1 MTDAGLQATGTFIA
15 VDTDHSRVTAKVF
28 RRLIGF
34 LFVAYF
40 FSYLDRINIGFAAL
54 SMNKDLAL
62 TATMFGFANTLF
74 YLTYMIFEVPSN
86 LLLARFGAR
95 IWIARIMVT
104 WGIASTATMFATGPY
119 SLYFTRA
126 LVGLAEAGFVPG
138 VILYLSYWFPTA
150 HRARAMALLMMAMP
164 ATFMLGSPMSGLIL
178 QLHGALGI
186 AGWRWL
192 FLLEGLPSI
201 VLGVVTYFYLT
212 DRPKD
217 ANWLTPVERSIVQ
230 QALDSES
237 KAAPVAQAG
246 SMWRELLGARVL
258 LLSLA
263 YFCLVTSLNTY
274 ATWTPQIIREFLG
287 GAQDFATIG
296 LLGAIPSFFTLLAM
310 PLVSFSSDRRN
321 ERLWHTCALFGLTA
335 LGWVA
340 VLMFGAAQWRLAGLV
355 LVSIGAF
362 SGMAIFWA
370 FATPLLSIRNR
381 PGSIGLISSAG
392 ILGSATSPTIVGLLR
407 DWTASFNSGI
417 WYAVVLLV
425 LGIVALLAAQAF
437 ARREQAITADGSA
450 VRA

>member
-1 MTDAGLQATGTFIA
+1 MTEAGLQATGAFIA
-15 VDTDHSRVTAKVF
+15 VDTDHSRVMAKVF

-119 SLYFTRA
+119 SLYLTRA

-138 VILYLSYWFPTA
+138 VILYLSYWFPAA

-164 ATFMLGSPMSGLIL
+164 ATFMLGSPVSGLIL

-201 VLGVVTYFYLT
+201 ILGVVTYFYLT
-212 DRPKD
+212 DKPRD
-217 ANWLTPVERSIVQ
+217 AKWLTSAERGIIQ

-237 KAAPVAQAG
+237 MSAPAAQAG

-287 GAQDFATIG
+287 GSQDFATIG

-321 ERLWHTCALFGLTA
+321 ERLLHTCALFALTA
-335 LGWVA
+335 LGWIA
-340 VLMFGAAQWRLAGLV
+340 VLMFGAAQWRLVGLV

-407 DWTASFNSGI
+407 DWTASFNSGL
-417 WYAVVLLV
+417 WYAVVLLAF
-425 LGIVALLAAQAF
+425 GIGALLVAAGF
-437 ARREQAITADGSA
+437 ARREPRRGAD
-450 VRA
+450 

>member
-1 MTDAGLQATGTFIA
+1 MTEAGLQAVGALIVAETA
-15 VDTDHSRVTAKVF
+15 HSRVMRKVF

-74 YLTYMIFEVPSN
+74 YLTYMLFEVPSN

-95 IWIARIMVT
+95 IWIGRIMVT
-104 WGIASTATMFATGPY
+104 WGFASTATMLATGPY
-119 SLYFTRA
+119 SLYVTRA

-138 VILYLSYWFPTA
+138 VILYLSYWFPAA

-164 ATFMLGSPMSGLIL
+164 ATFMLGSPLSGLIM
-178 QLHGALGI
+178 QLHGAFGL

-201 VLGVVTYFYLT
+201 VLGVVTYFYLA
-212 DRPKD
+212 DGPND
-217 ANWLTPVERSIVQ
+217 AQWLTASERSVVQ
-230 QALDSES
+230 QALDRDNT
-237 KAAPVAQAG
+237 AAPAARTG
-246 SMWRELLGARVL
+246 SMWRELLSAPVL

-274 ATWTPQIIREFLG
+274 ATWMPQIIREFLG
-287 GAQDFATIG
+287 GAPNVAYIG
-296 LLGAIPSFFTLLAM
+296 LLGAIPSLFTLLAM
-310 PLVSFSSDRRN
+310 PLVSLSSDRLH
-321 ERLWHTCALFGLTA
+321 ERLRHTSALFALTA
-335 LGWVA
+335 LGWIA
-340 VLMFGAAQWRLAGLV
+340 VLLFGAAQWRLAGLV

-370 FATPLLSIRNR
+370 FATPLLSVGNR
-381 PGSIGLISSAG
+381 PASIGLISSAG
-392 ILGSATSPTIVGLLR
+392 ILGSATSPTVVGLLR
-407 DWTASFNSGI
+407 DWTGSFNSGI
-417 WYAVVLLV
+417 WYAVVLLAI
-425 LGIVALLAAQAF
+425 GIAALPAAANYAASHAQ
-437 ARREQAITADGSA
+437 RGVD
-450 VRA
+450 

>member
-186 AGWRWL
+186 AGWRCRSRRRSKRTA
-192 FLLEGLPSI
+192 PRVSACAPRSDDPPTISTCSSI
-201 VLGVVTYFYLT
+201 
-212 DRPKD
+212 
-217 ANWLTPVERSIVQ
+217 
-230 QALDSES
+230 
-237 KAAPVAQAG
+237 AAPVSISATTIRARRSSPMTARPPRPTPWATSRHRPRRG
-246 SMWRELLGARVL
+246 RACRTCGWRRAARSMTRWDLI
-258 LLSLA
+258 
-263 YFCLVTSLNTY
+263 
-274 ATWTPQIIREFLG
+274 TP
-287 GAQDFATIG
+287 
-296 LLGAIPSFFTLLAM
+296 
-310 PLVSFSSDRRN
+310 
-321 ERLWHTCALFGLTA
+321 CC
-335 LGWVA
+335 
-340 VLMFGAAQWRLAGLV
+340 
-355 LVSIGAF
+355 
-362 SGMAIFWA
+362 
-370 FATPLLSIRNR
+370 
-381 PGSIGLISSAG
+381 GLIALS
-392 ILGSATSPTIVGLLR
+392 TS
-407 DWTASFNSGI
+407 
-417 WYAVVLLV
+417 
-425 LGIVALLAAQAF
+425 QAWLQPPPRP
-437 ARREQAITADGSA
+437 ACR
-450 VRA
+450 

>member
-1 MTDAGLQATGTFIA
+1 MTEAGLRAGMPPIVA
-15 VDTDHSRVTAKVF
+15 ENAEGNRLISKVF

-74 YLTYMIFEVPSN
+74 YFTYMLFEVPSN
-86 LLLARFGAR
+86 LLLARYGAR
-95 IWIARIMVT
+95 VWLARIMVT
-104 WGIASTATMFATGPY
+104 WGLASTATMLATGPY
-119 SLYFTRA
+119 SLYLTRA

-138 VILYLSYWFPTA
+138 VILYLSYWFPAA

-164 ATFMLGSPMSGLIL
+164 TTFMLGSPLSGLIL
-178 QLHGALGI
+178 QMNGAFGI

-201 VLGVVTYFYLT
+201 ALGVVTFYFLT

-217 ANWLTPVERSIVQ
+217 AKWLSPTERTTIQ
-230 QALDSES
+230 QTLDRES
-237 KAAPVAQAG
+237 ASAPAAAAG

-274 ATWTPQIIREFLG
+274 ATWTPQIIREFVG
-287 GAQDFATIG
+287 GSRDFVYIG
-296 LLGAIPSFFTLLAM
+296 LLGAIPPAFTLLAM
-310 PLVSFSSDRRN
+310 PLVSFSSDRLR
-321 ERLWHTCALFGLTA
+321 ERLWHTSALFALTG
-335 LGWVA
+335 LGWIA
-340 VLMFGAAQWRLAGLV
+340 VVMFGDPRMQLAGLV

-362 SGMAIFWA
+362 TGMAIFWA
-370 FATPLLSIRNR
+370 FATPLLSVKNR

-392 ILGSATSPTIVGLLR
+392 ILGSATSPTIVGMLR
-407 DWTASFNSGI
+407 DLTASFNAGI
-417 WYAVVLLV
+417 WYAVGLLI
-425 LGIVALLAAQAF
+425 LGIAALLLANT
-437 ARREQAITADGSA
+437 ARRS
-450 VRA
+450 V